1 MRKPRSDA
9 KLLNLP
15 EEQQSQL
22 AEWLL
27 GGMPY
32 HAAQA
37 TVEKEFGVRVS
48 LGAFTQFWVEV
59 CTPQLLRRRSEA
71 AQAADEIAAEAG
83 RRPGAFDQA
92 TIEAL
97 RQKAFEL
104 AISPRS
110 APNDV
115 RALFVLLQKARDQDL
130 EQRKT
135 DLAERRLVMLEARLQ
150 AVQSA
155 VTEARSGGLTE
166 EALAKI
172 EQAARLL

>member
-1 MRKPRSDA
+1 MRKTRSDA

-15 EEQQSQL
+15 EEQQAQL

-32 HAAQA
+32 HVAQA
-37 TVEKEFGVRVS
+37 SVEKEFGVRVS
-48 LGAFTQFWVEV
+48 LGAFSQFWAEV

-71 AQAADEIAAEAG
+71 AQAADEIAAEAS
-83 RRPGAFDQA
+83 RRPGAFDEA
-92 TIEAL
+92 TLAAL

-104 AISPRS
+104 AISPNAS
-110 APNDV
+110 PKDV
-115 RALFVLLQKARDQDL
+115 KALYVLIQKARDQDL
-130 EQRKT
+130 EERKVGQA
-135 DLAERRLVMLEARLQ
+135 DRRLVLLEERMR

-155 VTEARSGGLTE
+155 VTEARTGGITE
-166 EALAKI
+166 ATLAKI